1 MYKHKKLDI
10 LQLPVKSSLEHIQI
24 SSELAARLVPQ
35 EVSIVNKLP
44 PYHSEG
50 FSCMRNQLDF
60 LLALAILR

>member
-35 EVSIVNKLP
+35 EVK
-44 PYHSEG
+44 
-50 FSCMRNQLDF
+50 QL
-60 LLALAILR
+60 LLMSDQHYFQLHLNTNTKTDCRR

>member
-35 EVSIVNKLP
+35 EVKQLILMCEVRRLTKII
-44 PYHSEG
+44 Y
-50 FSCMRNQLDF
+50 SC
-60 LLALAILR
+60 I

>member
-35 EVSIVNKLP
+35 EVEQLLLMADQHYLQLHLNTNTKTD
-44 PYHSEG
+44 YH
-50 FSCMRNQLDF
+50 R
-60 LLALAILR
+60 

>member
-35 EVSIVNKLP
+35 EVSIVNKL
-44 PYHSEG
+44 
-50 FSCMRNQLDF
+50 
-60 LLALAILR
+60 LLASQKGSHA

>member
-44 PYHSEG
+44 
-50 FSCMRNQLDF
+50 MRNQLDF

>member
-35 EVSIVNKLP
+35 EVKQLLLMSDQHDLQLHLNTNTKTD
-44 PYHSEG
+44 YH
-50 FSCMRNQLDF
+50 R
-60 LLALAILR
+60 